1 MEGRDYEKRIKE
13 KGLKK
18 KYIAEMLEITP
29 TTMGHKLSGKSH
41 FTRPERYLLEA
52 ILRGEK
58 VD

>member
-1 MEGRDYEKRIKE
+1 MDGKAYEKRIKE

-41 FTRPERYLLEA
+41 FTRPEKYLLEA
-52 ILRGEK
+52 ILRGEEIE
-58 VD
+58 